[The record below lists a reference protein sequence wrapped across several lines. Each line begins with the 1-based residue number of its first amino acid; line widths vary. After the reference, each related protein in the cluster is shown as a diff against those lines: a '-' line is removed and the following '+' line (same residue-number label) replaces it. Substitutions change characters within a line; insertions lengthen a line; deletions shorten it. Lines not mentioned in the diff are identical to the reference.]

1 MQSQPALSRRR
12 VDIGCLWELLMQG
25 ESILVPTEKKKK
37 KARDYHQGSEVQDIP
52 VIDIE
57 DPPLVLMRIA
67 IETETGRSHWS

>member
-12 VDIGCLWELLMQG
+12 VDIGCLWELLIQG
-25 ESILVPTEKKKK
+25 ESILVPTGGKK
-37 KARDYHQGSEVQDIP
+37 KARDYHPGSEVQDIP